1 MTNSSEDPTNI
12 IDANHQYIELNKV
25 ALEVTARAAYDKFRK
40 SQLEE
45 DLEWPEWDNAREK
58 LREAYLQDTAETVL
72 NYISN
77 STSTE
82 SIVSEPLLIEG
93 RENVSIDLTYSEAY
107 ENILDVIQCEIAS
120 EPVTQRNAKHVS
132 YEILER
138 LVAASLDALGD
149 FPEFVERDGVRYKVE
164 LSFNREERATE
175 SIMLINVATG
185 DVFFETDYQTNYL
198 DEETIWRTVDE

>member
-25 ALEVTARAAYDKFRK
+25 ALEFTARAAYDKFRK

-58 LREAYLQDTAETVL
+58 LREAYLLDTAETVL

-93 RENVSIDLTYSEAY
+93 RENVSIDLTYNEAY
-107 ENILDVIQCEIAS
+107 ENILDVIQSEIAS

-138 LVAASLDALGD
+138 LVEARSNLNPTLLGD
-149 FPEFVERDGVRYKVE
+149 KFLHSEYK
-164 LSFNREERATE
+164 R
-175 SIMLINVATG
+175 
-185 DVFFETDYQTNYL
+185 
-198 DEETIWRTVDE
+198 